1 MTKLGIFYFPV
12 DLVCV
17 CLKLGS
23 RDRRKS
29 LAAHRRDHVRCDALD
44 YIQLFLGLA
53 VSVSARNKIG
63 QRLCKAGKLRK
74 LSLCAEA
81 PLVIGHV
88 LFTEQEARVDRSL
101 YKLRQGKLC
110 RTALA
115 SHGAPLIIV
124 LTRLPHDQKLACELS
139 LTPATIYYHLKKMES
154 AGIVNCSRT
163 QFYMIYSVNRDIF
176 DKPLYALIKKD
187 SPTVDTEEK
196 YKKEVLSHF
205 FKYGKL
211 TQIPMQRKKR
221 EIVLQEIAKQFE
233 PGIKYEET
241 EVNDIIHRF
250 HDDHCTI
257 RREMIACGIMVR
269 ENALYWLA

>member
-1 MTKLGIFYFPV
+1 MKEKLQ
-12 DLVCV
+12 L
-17 CLKLGS
+17 LKL
-23 RDRRKS
+23 
-29 LAAHRRDHVRCDALD
+29 LAD
-44 YIQLFLGLA
+44 
-53 VSVSARNKIG
+53 
-63 QRLCKAGKLRK
+63 
-74 LSLCAEA
+74 E
-81 PLVIGHV
+81 
-88 LFTEQEARVDRSL
+88 
-101 YKLRQGKLC
+101 
-110 RTALA
+110 
-115 SHGAPLIIV
+115 
-124 LTRLPHDQKLACELS
+124 TRLEILNILLREDSYVEKLACELS
-139 LTPATIYYHLKKMES
+139 LTPATICYHLKKMES

-187 SPTVDTEEK
+187 APTVDTEEK

-233 PGIKYEET
+233 SGIKYEET

-269 ENALYWLA
+269 ENEIYWLK